1 MVMPHVIMMV
11 IIGISASL
19 GDVRLY
25 ALGCGYLECF
35 IDGLGLGNMEAN
47 YECVSNQVLDFFSFF
62 FWGQVNAS
70 DGCRRHDSTG
80 TGTASVE
87 PKAPLVNRSFWF
99 LNEEKS
105 PSTFLSGICF

>member
-19 GDVRLY
+19 GDARLY

-47 YECVSNQVLDFFSFF
+47 YECVSNQVLDFFSGGRSTHPMNAGDMTVL
-62 FWGQVNAS
+62 GQGQPRWNP
-70 DGCRRHDSTG
+70 RRH
-80 TGTASVE
+80 
-87 PKAPLVNRSFWF
+87 L
-99 LNEEKS
+99 
-105 PSTFLSGICF
+105 